1 MAHWFDHSLVLASD
15 YRVPEPA
22 RVWPM
27 LRREEAALG
36 ELGAHH
42 VLVYTSTAEP
52 QRMLVLMAL
61 HSREPVRDVLR
72 SPVILD
78 WFDDFGVQDIPAVFA
93 GELAER
99 LDFDAGEAPEAPQAV
114 AVVITPVDDVAHL
127 VGHINAPDFLAA
139 GIRKMLI
146 FRAFDDPNEV
156 MLLFGLQDEAS
167 AARWL
172 ARSEATSEWL
182 RKTGIGAY
190 PPLFVGRYR
199 DMMRV
204 EGPR

>member
-1 MAHWFDHSLVLASD
+1 MTHWFDHSLVLASD

-22 RVWPM
+22 LVWP
-27 LRREEAALG
+27 LLQREETALG

-42 VLVYTSTAEP
+42 VLVYTSTTEP

-61 HSREPVRDVLR
+61 HSREPVLDVLR
-72 SPVILD
+72 SPVFLD
-78 WFDDFGVQDIPAVFA
+78 WFDDFGVKDIPAVFA
-93 GELAER
+93 GELLER
-99 LDFDAGEAPEAPQAV
+99 LDFETTEAPEAPQAV
-114 AVVITPVDDVAHL
+114 AAVVTAVDDVAAL
-127 VGHINAPDFLAA
+127 IGHVNGPDFLAA

-167 AARWL
+167 AAHWL
-172 ARSEATSEWL
+172 LRSEATSEWL

-190 PPLFVGRYR
+190 PPLFVGRCR

-204 EGPR
+204 DGPG